1 MNVSNPNF
9 VTRTSQH
16 LESNGSSFM
25 DIKWNKKAYTTRN
38 SAISSLFNRAC
49 HFVLFVHAFRKELEG
64 RYKLDSP
71 ELKEMLARECAR
83 NEASHKEELK
93 RHQIK

>member
-1 MNVSNPNF
+1 MEQKKH
-9 VTRTSQH
+9 TQ
-16 LESNGSSFM
+16 LEIQPSG
-25 DIKWNKKAYTTRN
+25 
-38 SAISSLFNRAC
+38 SLFNRAC

-64 RYKLDSP
+64 RYKLDSQ